1 MSISF
6 DNLYA
11 GETDPGFMFF
21 IKDREVENEERWV
34 AAFLTKNETKELY
47 EYIKEHLE

>member
-21 IKDREVENEERWV
+21 IKDREV
-34 AAFLTKNETKELY
+34 KNETKELY

>member
-11 GETDPGFMFF
+11 GETDGNFMFF
-21 IKDREVENEERWV
+21 IKDREVETEERWV
-34 AAFLTKNETKELY
+34 AAFLTKDETKKLY
-47 EYIKEHLE
+47 EYLKEHLE